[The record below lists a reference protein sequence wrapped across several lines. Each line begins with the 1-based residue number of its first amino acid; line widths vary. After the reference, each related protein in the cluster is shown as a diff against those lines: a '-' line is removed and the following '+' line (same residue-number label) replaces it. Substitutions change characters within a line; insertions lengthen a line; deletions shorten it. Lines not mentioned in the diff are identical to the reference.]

1 MGKLTLRDLLNLT
14 DEEIENCRMVL
25 NSWNYDTNESR
36 YDEWER
42 TRKDDFAYYNPS
54 KITYFNDG
62 NIVFSFI
69 QSPRD
74 NTKWFLSS
82 VCRITK
88 SIKSGLCLYEPIKSY
103 NGMIERLKIEL
114 ATGRRWRA
122 NVPLKSF
129 IDKAI
134 VLSIDDENKDVV
146 RFEGFDKVNL
156 TYNELNKILSNKNS
170 DYYKI
175 LNNIKGIY
183 CLTDKSTGKLYIGS
197 AYGDNGIAK
206 RWEDYAITED
216 GGNKEL
222 IKLKAKPEYIK
233 KNFTYSLLEFFDKNV
248 SDDYVLSREKYW
260 KRVLDTIKHGYN
272 DN

>member
-1 MGKLTLRDLLNLT
+1 MSKLTLRELLNLT
-14 DEEIENCRMVL
+14 DEEIENCRISL
-25 NSWNYDTNESR
+25 NTWNKETNEWY

-42 TRKDDFAYYNPS
+42 TKNDNFAYHNGW
-54 KITYFNDG
+54 KKDLNDG
-62 NIVFSFI
+62 QVVFSFI
-69 QSPRD
+69 QFPKD
-74 NTKWFLSS
+74 NTKWILSS
-82 VCRITK
+82 VSKITK
-88 SIKSGLCLYEPIKSY
+88 SIKNGLCEHKRIKTY
-103 NGMIERLKIEL
+103 DGMIGRLKIEL
-114 ATGRRWRA
+114 ATGPRQTTKFLLNR
-122 NVPLKSF
+122 F

-146 RFEGFDKVNL
+146 RFEGFDKVHL

-183 CLTDKSTGKLYIGS
+183 CLTDKNTGKLYIGS

-222 IKLKAKPEYIK
+222 IKLKKKPEYIK
-233 KNFTYSLLEFFDKNV
+233 KYFTYSLLEFFDKNV
-248 SDDYVLSREKYW
+248 SDDYILSREKYW
-260 KRVLDTIKHGYN
+260 KKLLDTIKHGYN